1 MTRCVAFAIL
11 LFASGCASVE
21 DANAERDF
29 AAPAGDDLGGAGG
42 DDLAGAGNAP
52 PITCGGKHVV
62 INEVQTGSAASA
74 SDELIELYNQCAM
87 PINLTGSTVVY
98 RSAAGTSDVVVI
110 SLTKT
115 IDAGG
120 YLLIA
125 GPAFA
130 ADGGSVPDQTY
141 GAGKL
146 AAAGGGVGLR
156 DAAQMLVDSV
166 GYGTAT
172 NAFIEGSVAAAP
184 ASGQSLARKPNGVD
198 TNQNALDFAVA
209 TPSPRA
215 AN

>member
-1 MTRCVAFAIL
+1 MRIKA
-11 LFASGCASVE
+11 
-21 DANAERDF
+21 
-29 AAPAGDDLGGAGG
+29 
-42 DDLAGAGNAP
+42 
-52 PITCGGKHVV
+52 
-62 INEVQTGSAASA
+62 
-74 SDELIELYNQCAM
+74 
-87 PINLTGSTVVY
+87 
-98 RSAAGTSDVVVI
+98 
-110 SLTKT
+110 
-115 IDAGG
+115 G

-172 NAFIEGSVAAAP
+172 NAFVEASVAAAP
-184 ASGQSLARKPNGVD
+184 PNGQSIARKPNGVD